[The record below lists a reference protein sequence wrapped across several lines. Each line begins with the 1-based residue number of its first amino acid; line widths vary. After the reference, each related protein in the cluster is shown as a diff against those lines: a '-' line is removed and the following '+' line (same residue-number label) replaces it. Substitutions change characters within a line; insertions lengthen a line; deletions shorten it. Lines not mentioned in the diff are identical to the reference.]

1 MKPPPFSYHDPS
13 TVADAVG
20 LLGRLENAKLLAGG
34 QSLMPMLNFRF
45 VQPDHIID
53 LNRVEGLSYIRE
65 AKGALEIGAMTR
77 QRDLEFS
84 DVVRARW
91 PIMHEA
97 LLQVGHR
104 QTRNRGTIGGSL
116 CHLDPAAELVSLA
129 AGHDATVTVAGPK
142 GQRELAFAD
151 FPVAY
156 MTPAIELNELVVG
169 IRFPQWAPNHGYAF
183 VEFSRR
189 HGDFAITSAAALLE
203 GDAAGKITRASVTI
217 GGMGTVPV
225 RARELEQAIIGQ
237 TPANDLFRGACESCR
252 KIEAI
257 DDVHA
262 PASYRQH
269 LAAVLSRRALEK
281 AYARLRG
288 TEPRHAAH

>member
-1 MKPPPFSYHDPS
+1 MKPPPFRYHDPQ
-13 TVADAVG
+13 TVSEAVG
-20 LLGRLENAKLLAGG
+20 LLGSLENAKLLAGG

-65 AKGALEIGAMTR
+65 ADGALAIGAMTR

-84 DVVRARW
+84 ELTRVRW

-129 AGHDATVTVAGPK
+129 TGYDATVTVAGP
-142 GQRELAFAD
+142 GGARELPFSD

-156 MTPAIELNELVVG
+156 MTPAIELNELVTG
-169 IRFPQWAPNHGYAF
+169 IRFPPWAAGHGYAF

-189 HGDFAITSAAALLE
+189 HGDFAITSAAVLLE
-203 GDAAGKITRASVTI
+203 GDAAGTITRASVTI
-217 GGMGTVPV
+217 GGMGTAPV
-225 RARELEQAIIGQ
+225 RAREVEQAIVGQ
-237 TPANDLFRGACESCR
+237 VPNGALFRDACESCR
-252 KIEAI
+252 KLDAI

-262 PASYRQH
+262 PGTYRQH

-288 TEPRHAAH
+288 TEPRQDRH